1 MLGAWLCTTWP
12 AHPNLSFPG
21 PRDAT
26 ASSLGVLPRSACLL
40 WSRRIPHFQAQWCRD
55 GRERDEKRW
64 RRQSAAARRRRRA
77 DRGNWHPRNPI
88 PGPDGRLEHAIRRA
102 QLTPLLRLCLPC
114 SSPPCLRIR
123 PCPLGG
129 THLSAPASCPP
140 LGISPFVPRCYSA
153 PFIDQRTIARAFS
166 LRDHLR
172 CRTAACCQHDA

>member
-1 MLGAWLCTTWP
+1 MRCWERRFAPPGQRIRIRAPPAPVMQPPAAWACCPAQRACCGPAESRISRPNGAEMAENGTK
-12 AHPNLSFPG
+12 NG
-21 PRDAT
+21 GD
-26 ASSLGVLPRSACLL
+26 
-40 WSRRIPHFQAQWCRD
+40 
-55 GRERDEKRW
+55 
-64 RRQSAAARRRRRA
+64 QSAAARRRRRA

-129 THLSAPASCPP
+129 THLSAPASCLP

-153 PFIDQRTIARAFS
+153 PFIDQRTIARACTCHS
-166 LRDHLR
+166 LPASRDEQR
-172 CRTAACCQHDA
+172 